1 MRATPNLLFACL
13 LAGTAVAQSPVTL
26 TVDTQSP
33 GYAIPADFSGLSF
46 ETMTLLPDSTG
57 GYWFSATNTPLITLF
72 QNLGLKSLRIGG
84 ATVDMATVAI
94 PTNNDIDHLFAFAQA
109 AGVKVI
115 YSLRLLNGS
124 TNTDATLAQYIWT
137 HYRTQLDSFAIG
149 NEPDWN
155 SYHQSDP
162 NITNYTSYLADWQ
175 KFATAITN
183 VVPGATFSG
192 PDTGGNVVTGAPNN
206 GPGPTWTTSF
216 ALAEE
221 DSGLIACI
229 TQHDYV
235 GEGAGNLTAQ
245 QGIEAMLSPAWN
257 TGSNQTLYTAM
268 GGPVLQNGL
277 PYRFTEANDFTGGVT
292 NASNA
297 FASALWALDFM
308 QWWAAHG
315 ASGVNFHN
323 KRWIPTDTII
333 PGSSGQLITYPK
345 GYGIK
350 AFDLG
355 SHGYVEPLT
364 MTNASG
370 LNLTAYAV
378 GDGAELYV
386 TIINKEQGTGARD
399 AAVTIVPDGFSSG
412 SAAAI
417 FLTAPN
423 GNVAATDGVTL
434 GGAAITNNTPWLGQ
448 WTTLNPVTNGQC
460 TVIVSAASAAVVKI
474 QAATLFA
481 PPVIMEDLPAQVTLV
496 TGKAYTYSVGLNGVP
511 PFGYQWYHGA
521 APLVGQTNATYSLMA
536 GNPGVSTYSV
546 VIANSYG
553 AVTSAVSTL
562 TVIGPLTDSY
572 ATNLLSYGP
581 VGYWPLQE
589 TSAPAPA
596 NLETNYGTLGRLG
609 NAYYAATDAANVA
622 FGQPGALAGDT
633 DASVGFSGGTANP
646 NSYAF
651 VPRVSPALT
660 IQAPFTLEAWINPS
674 GTAYGLALGEGG
686 GTGLNGS
693 ANFGG
698 WQMGLGA
705 SGGNNKFQMQYYT
718 GVGSVANNG
727 VASAPFYTLGR
738 WYHYVVTY
746 DGAASTMYVNGS
758 NIFSAIS
765 ANAPDTWSPL
775 GIGAGKWDYGPIGGI
790 RWLQG
795 SEDEVAVYTNVLL
808 VSRIAAHYAA
818 GASASSNYTQT
829 VLADNP
835 LLYYRM
841 DNPVYTNPGPA
852 LCPAA
857 LNFGSAPVNGLY
869 PPGTVPAGVSGP
881 PFAGLGTN
889 SVACPINGVFS
900 CVDAGCDPA
909 FNPTGTQP
917 FSGLLWFKGYPAD
930 GRVQTLMSQGTNWA
944 IILDGTTGR
953 IAYDLCNVG
962 SIPSTKVL
970 NDGNW
975 HMAAGVFN
983 GTTGGLYVD
992 GVLNV
997 SAAVANGLAGEPG
1010 VDLLLGGNADFTGVG
1025 TNQQYFAGAIAQA
1038 AFFTNALTAAQ
1049 IQRFYSVATVPT
1061 ISLADSGNNPIIT
1074 YTGTLLSSTNVAGPY
1089 SPVTGASSPYPVPQT
1104 DSQRFYRTRNP

>member
-1 MRATPNLLFACL
+1 MLFACL

-257 TGSNQTLYTAM
+257 TSSNQTLYTAM
-268 GGPVLQNGL
+268 GGPVLQSGL

-412 SAAAI
+412 SAAAV
-417 FLTAPN
+417 FLTVPN
-423 GNVAATDGVTL
+423 GNVAATDGVAL
-434 GGAAITNNTPWLGQ
+434 GGAAITNNASWLGQ

-474 QAATLFA
+474 QAGTQVRAVAHVINDADDGSALANVTLVYQVQAKNGGEFCQGRIDLPDIPYFGA
-481 PPVIMEDLPAQVTLV
+481 WSKAVTLDLPASLATGDYVISGRIMAGSHSLSTNAVELFIAGAEWRRSAPSSGLPVHLYDPAGKTAAALEQAGLGFKRLSSLSPWPADMTALVIAEGAWDKALGAQKQRLRQFIHDGGRVLCLGPVNGAFERDWLPEQITPLSGSPNDPAYPPRTRPFREQMNVNPERPGHPVFRGLDRHRLALWSDYTGWDETKPGFPQVYPVTAGFKLLKPEALARTAILADYDRGLEGVALCEMFDGAGSVILSGFDLVRRAGLDPAADRLLANLVAYAASTDHHPVHPLIEQPIQWGNYPTERGVVCGTLNGLIV
-496 TGKAYTYSVGLNGVP
+496 NAEWLAPPTNPSAPLLPPNTGSWNMDPGSQFEPRGRNPFGPYTYSTGSSLKDLNP
-511 PFGYQWYHGA
+511 D
-521 APLVGQTNATYSLMA
+521 
-536 GNPGVSTYSV
+536 
-546 VIANSYG
+546 
-553 AVTSAVSTL
+553 SAVGSGVFWASLPPSRKTVL
-562 TVIGPLTDSY
+562 TKVKNPAASPGQLTIAINGNT
-572 ATNLLSYGP
+572 ATGP
-581 VGYWPLQE
+581 V
-589 TSAPAPA
+589 TIPASQTL
-596 NLETNYGTLGRLG
+596 NLR
-609 NAYYAATDAANVA
+609 
-622 FGQPGALAGDT
+622 
-633 DASVGFSGGTANP
+633 
-646 NSYAF
+646 
-651 VPRVSPALT
+651 
-660 IQAPFTLEAWINPS
+660 
-674 GTAYGLALGEGG
+674 
-686 GTGLNGS
+686 
-693 ANFGG
+693 
-698 WQMGLGA
+698 
-705 SGGNNKFQMQYYT
+705 
-718 GVGSVANNG
+718 
-727 VASAPFYTLGR
+727 
-738 WYHYVVTY
+738 
-746 DGAASTMYVNGS
+746 
-758 NIFSAIS
+758 
-765 ANAPDTWSPL
+765 SPL
-775 GIGAGKWDYGPIGGI
+775 
-790 RWLQG
+790 
-795 SEDEVAVYTNVLL
+795 
-808 VSRIAAHYAA
+808 
-818 GASASSNYTQT
+818 
-829 VLADNP
+829 
-835 LLYYRM
+835 
-841 DNPVYTNPGPA
+841 
-852 LCPAA
+852 
-857 LNFGSAPVNGLY
+857 
-869 PPGTVPAGVSGP
+869 PAGV
-881 PFAGLGTN
+881 T
-889 SVACPINGVFS
+889 
-900 CVDAGCDPA
+900 
-909 FNPTGTQP
+909 
-917 FSGLLWFKGYPAD
+917 
-930 GRVQTLMSQGTNWA
+930 
-944 IILDGTTGR
+944 
-953 IAYDLCNVG
+953 
-962 SIPSTKVL
+962 
-970 NDGNW
+970 
-975 HMAAGVFN
+975 
-983 GTTGGLYVD
+983 
-992 GVLNV
+992 NV
-997 SAAVANGLAGEPG
+997 SV
-1010 VDLLLGGNADFTGVG
+1010 
-1025 TNQQYFAGAIAQA
+1025 
-1038 AFFTNALTAAQ
+1038 
-1049 IQRFYSVATVPT
+1049 R
-1061 ISLADSGNNPIIT
+1061 
-1074 YTGTLLSSTNVAGPY
+1074 YTGPKTLVLLETS
-1089 SPVTGASSPYPVPQT
+1089 
-1104 DSQRFYRTRNP
+1104 FE